1 MKIVLLS
8 TNKET
13 LQALGAALQSRTNTV
28 AAIEGGIARLRG
40 LADHDSP
47 DVVVIDA
54 PYFDP
59 GDLSHV
65 EQATT
70 RHPAMAVM
78 LLCANVTPDFLMQAM
93 RAGVREVLPAPLD
106 PAQVQAAV
114 ARVAAKLPGVAARH
128 AGKVV
133 AFMNCKGGAGTTF
146 LATNFGYQLAE
157 SRNVLLIDLDLQFG
171 DALSFVHDG
180 RAMSTV
186 ATVAR
191 DIARLDGSFLA
202 ASAVK
207 VTPTFSI
214 LAAPEEPAQA
224 LEVKAEHI
232 DAILNVA
239 VTQYDFV
246 LLDLGRTLDAVTV
259 QALDRADRIYPVLQ
273 ASLPYLRNAKKL
285 FTAYRALGYENDKV
299 ECIVNRFDR
308 RGEIGLEQIA
318 KLLGPVRMHT
328 VPNSFKA
335 VHDAINQGY
344 PLAELARSNAVTKIL
359 SGIVQ
364 ALSPQQQENR
374 GLFGRILGRT

>member
-1 MKIVLLS
+1 
-8 TNKET
+8 
-13 LQALGAALQSRTNTV
+13 
-28 AAIEGGIARLRG
+28 
-40 LADHDSP
+40 
-47 DVVVIDA
+47 
-54 PYFDP
+54 
-59 GDLSHV
+59 
-65 EQATT
+65 
-70 RHPAMAVM
+70 
-78 LLCANVTPDFLMQAM
+78 
-93 RAGVREVLPAPLD
+93 
-106 PAQVQAAV
+106 
-114 ARVAAKLPGVAARH
+114 
-128 AGKVV
+128 
-133 AFMNCKGGAGTTF
+133 
-146 LATNFGYQLAE
+146 
-157 SRNVLLIDLDLQFG
+157 
-171 DALSFVHDG
+171 
-180 RAMSTV
+180 MSTV

-202 ASAVK
+202 ASAVR

-239 VTQYDFV
+239 VAQYDFV
-246 LLDLGRTLDAVTV
+246 LLDLGRSLDAVTV

-308 RGEIGLEQIA
+308 RGEIGLDQIR
-318 KLLGPVRMHT
+318 KLLGPVSLHT

-344 PLAELARSNAVTKIL
+344 PLAELARSNAVTKFL

-364 ALSPQQQENR
+364 AMNPQQQENR